1 MLACRG
7 RRGVGG
13 WEGRNCGG
21 QGRRRRRKIKKE
33 RREKGEE
40 GGVLTRC
47 AARSVW
53 LSLNQEPPI
62 FFHKS
67 PSSCISPPPPAALQ
81 KAVGNSDGRWTP
93 GRREN
98 YTAKRQALSKR
109 AAGRASEA
117 RAPLDLP
124 GGRRGRWR
132 DTQKERKKAAGFLS
146 SELSGPRAGRPEAQG
161 SASLYPICSLSG
173 SQRLA
178 RPGWRK
184 GR

>member
-67 PSSCISPPPPAALQ
+67 PSSSYPLHPHRTAAGGRDFKRRRNAEERHAGAGVPSP
-81 KAVGNSDGRWTP
+81 DGRGESSGR
-93 GRREN
+93 GRRWRPSPV
-98 YTAKRQALSKR
+98 YS
-109 AAGRASEA
+109 
-117 RAPLDLP
+117 
-124 GGRRGRWR
+124 GRRVG
-132 DTQKERKKAAGFLS
+132 EYFFFFFLF
-146 SELSGPRAGRPEAQG
+146 GGGGGGGYP
-161 SASLYPICSLSG
+161 SLHP
-173 SQRLA
+173 
-178 RPGWRK
+178 
-184 GR
+184 

>member
-1 MLACRG
+1 MSIAKTRERHTHGPLEILDFSSTEFLRTRSTLTERLLAVGILKGEETPRRGTPVLACRG

-67 PSSCISPPPPAALQ
+67 PSSQRILL
-81 KAVGNSDGRWTP
+81 V
-93 GRREN
+93 
-98 YTAKRQALSKR
+98 
-109 AAGRASEA
+109 AGR
-117 RAPLDLP
+117 
-124 GGRRGRWR
+124 GGR
-132 DTQKERKKAAGFLS
+132 KKKIKPKKKH
-146 SELSGPRAGRPEAQG
+146 EKHQG
-161 SASLYPICSLSG
+161 
-173 SQRLA
+173 Q
-178 RPGWRK
+178 
-184 GR
+184 